1 MSGRPEPASVRFAPA
16 RYGVTV
22 SVTGVLCDSVP
33 LVAVSVSVNVPK
45 GVLLLVLTLIVVDP
59 EVTIE
64 FGVKLAVA
72 LAGSPLT
79 ANVTVP
85 VKPPAGVTVAV

>member
-1 MSGRPEPASVRFAPA
+1 
-16 RYGVTV
+16 V
-22 SVTGVLCDSVP
+22 SVTKVVCDSVP
-33 LVAVSVSVNVPK
+33 LVAVTVKVNAPK

-64 FGVKLAVA
+64 FGLKLADA
-72 LAGSPLT
+72 LAGSPIT

-85 VKPPAGVTVAV
+85 VKPPAGVTVIV